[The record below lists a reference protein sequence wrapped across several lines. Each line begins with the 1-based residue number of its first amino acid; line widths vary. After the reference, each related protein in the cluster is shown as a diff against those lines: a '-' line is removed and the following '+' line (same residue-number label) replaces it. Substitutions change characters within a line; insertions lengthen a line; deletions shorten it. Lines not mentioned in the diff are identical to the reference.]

1 MKYFFLIFFVFI
13 FFTGSAVALTIN
25 SGVVLNTSS
34 SNSSV
39 TFSFDVNVSNFSVN
53 PNSILIYGIS
63 FTNSTGT
70 YSCEDINHSTSN
82 LNLDSSQFS
91 CSEGSG
97 GAPQDSNLD
106 SGGSTS
112 YYFYEQPNSLSNFLE
127 LKIKM
132 KKDEVRELEVSSNE
146 MGITK
151 ITMTSKGYALGDV
164 KISRLDV
171 LPLNCTVPDP
181 EDKIVYQII
190 QINSTIDNDDLENV
204 SLSMD
209 IDNLWGVQNGVI
221 QIRGIKCL
229 PYLEE
234 VNSFLIQRDENY
246 SSYDFS
252 SGGFST
258 WVIFGVR
265 ESEVQQET
273 DEILGDPDIQEQE
286 GEEEPRLCLSLFST
300 CWYWWLIPAF
310 IFLIAVFFLTKN
322 KKQRKKHKKR
332 KIIYRPFP

>member
-1 MKYFFLIFFVFI
+1 
-13 FFTGSAVALTIN
+13 
-25 SGVVLNTSS
+25 
-34 SNSSV
+34 
-39 TFSFDVNVSNFSVN
+39 
-53 PNSILIYGIS
+53 
-63 FTNSTGT
+63 
-70 YSCEDINHSTSN
+70 
-82 LNLDSSQFS
+82 
-91 CSEGSG
+91 
-97 GAPQDSNLD
+97 
-106 SGGSTS
+106 
-112 YYFYEQPNSLSNFLE
+112 LE

-286 GEEEPRLCLSLFST
+286 GGRRTQTLL
-300 CWYWWLIPAF
+300 
-310 IFLIAVFFLTKN
+310 K
-322 KKQRKKHKKR
+322 
-332 KIIYRPFP
+332 PF